1 MFGHKNSLSFE
12 TPSPP
17 IPGEIAWNKMQ
28 TKDVSFKDEKR
39 VTQAECKWEIK
50 RHCIFSQLVSKHCIP
65 MNRCQVKS
73 VQPSVNKLT
82 HLITNN
88 LWTFLSKSNWRWH
101 TAHHP
106 IDFAMVYTATE
117 GEQERVSIRSNVARQ
132 KKMSYVLAR
141 IYIPGARVELRPHA
155 DKFIQ
160 VVRTKDGLVTSQV
173 FEVIHDNSH
182 K

>member
-1 MFGHKNSLSFE
+1 MFGHKNSLSLE
-12 TPSPP
+12 TPFPPP

-65 MNRCQVKS
+65 LNRCQVKS

-132 KKMSYVLAR
+132 KKMSSVLAR
-141 IYIPGARVELRPHA
+141 ILYTWRQG
-155 DKFIQ
+155 
-160 VVRTKDGLVTSQV
+160 RTQTTRGQ
-173 FEVIHDNSH
+173 IHPSGEDQGWTRHESGIRSYPW
-182 K
+182 